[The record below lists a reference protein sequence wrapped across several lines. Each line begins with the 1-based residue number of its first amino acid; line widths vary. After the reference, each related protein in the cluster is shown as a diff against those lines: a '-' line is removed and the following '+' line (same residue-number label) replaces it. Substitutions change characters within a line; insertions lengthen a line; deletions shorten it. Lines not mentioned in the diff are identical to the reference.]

1 MANEFSP
8 GPKIHLKRSLCGEIK
23 YTFKVRIIELYFE
36 AIESNRDPEKNS
48 QILSLNVA
56 YFRDKLHLLP
66 NLFVQNT
73 IPFWFTIQPE
83 PHAVI
88 DCLFFENTNLY
99 STFFG
104 FEPFQAVRSL

>member
-1 MANEFSP
+1 MNYTLQQSKPIET
-8 GPKIHLKRSLCGEIK
+8 PKS
-23 YTFKVRIIELYFE
+23 
-36 AIESNRDPEKNS
+36 S

-73 IPFWFTIQPE
+73 IPFWFSIQPE

-88 DCLFFENTNLY
+88 DCLFF
-99 STFFG
+99 
-104 FEPFQAVRSL
+104 FEYKPLQHFLRI